1 MRCVLQP
8 DVQITL
14 DTLYLVFSAFGE
26 VQKIATF
33 EKNAGLQALVQY
45 ADISVADQVC
55 TGHHCQCHPL
65 LSSFQAYLRSLDD
78 LASQSCMPCS

>member
-1 MRCVLQP
+1 MIV
-8 DVQITL
+8 TL

-45 ADISVADQVC
+45 ADISVADQVFPSL
-55 TGHHCQCHPL
+55 CQAVL
-65 LSSFQAYLRSLDD
+65 YAAQ
-78 LASQSCMPCS
+78 SQYEA